1 MQIIKTGNSL
11 AKLIVIGR
19 NESFAAVF
27 AIQRPVLEIDADF
40 KSLVNHCNQ
49 LVSIQCLQ
57 KENISL
63 RGQFQ
68 YLQQADK
75 ILFIGSPWFSSVEA
89 IQENNLKLNDF
100 AVHDPV
106 IDLLHLLKTQEI
118 VTDEVKFLLNT
129 INNQKSDL
137 KRLSLLAQETV
148 NGVVITDAF
157 GKIEWINKGFEK

>member
-11 AKLIVIGR
+11 AKLIVINR
-19 NESFAAVF
+19 NEPFSEVF
-27 AIQRPVLEIDADF
+27 AIQRPVLETVADF
-40 KSLVNHCNQ
+40 KSSVNLCNQ
-49 LVSIQCLQ
+49 LISIKCLK

-75 ILFIGSPWFSSVEA
+75 ILFIGSPWFSSVEE
-89 IQENNLKLNDF
+89 IKENNLKLNDF

-118 VTDEVKFLLNT
+118 VTDEVKVLLNT
-129 INNQKSDL
+129 INKQKSDL

-148 NGVVITDAF
+148 NGVVITDAS
-157 GKIEWINKGFEK
+157 GKIEWINKG